1 MLDPHILRTDSQN
14 IAARLR
20 TRGFDF
26 DAAAYTALEET
37 RKKLQVETQ
46 TLQQER
52 NQQSKSIGQAK
63 ARGEDIAPLLQHVAK
78 LGEVLEEK
86 KQALTA
92 LLEQIEA
99 IALTLPNLPDASVPV
114 GGSEDDNQ
122 EIYCSGQPPTF
133 DFEPKS
139 HDALGEALGSM
150 DFGMGSKLAGSRF
163 VVMTGQLAKLQRAL
177 TQFML
182 DVQTNTHGYEEIY
195 VPYLVNAE
203 SLQGTG
209 QLPKFGDELF
219 KIEGDFP
226 YYLIPTAEVP
236 VTNTVR
242 DTILS
247 ADSLPKRYV
256 CHSPC
261 FRSEAGSYGKDT
273 KGLIRQHQFEKV
285 ELVWI
290 TTPDASADALL
301 SLRRHAEV
309 VLEKLGLPYRTVAL
323 CTGDLGAS
331 AIKTYDLEV
340 WLPSQKTYREISSC
354 SNMGDFQARRM
365 QARYRAEGA
374 SETTLLHTLNGSGL
388 AVGRTLVALLENYQD
403 EAGVIHIPDVLHPY
417 MGGVKQLS
425 PNT

>member
-1 MLDPHILRTDSQN
+1 MLDPHILRTDPTGVSR
-14 IAARLR
+14 RLK

-26 DAAAYTALEET
+26 NAAEYMVLEES
-37 RKKLQVETQ
+37 RKALQVETQ
-46 TLQQER
+46 RFQQER
-52 NQQSKSIGQAK
+52 NQQSKLIGQAK
-63 ARGEDIAPLLQHVAK
+63 ARGEDVTPLLAQVAK
-78 LGEVLEEK
+78 LGEYLDEKKRALSVVLEK
-86 KQALTA
+86 
-92 LLEQIEA
+92 IEA
-99 IALTLPNLPDASVPV
+99 VALALPNLPDPSVPV
-114 GGSEDDNQ
+114 GRSEEDNQ
-122 EIYCSGQPPTF
+122 EIYVSGKPTVF
-133 DFEPKS
+133 DFEPQS
-139 HDALGEALGSM
+139 HDALGEALGQM

-182 DVQTNTHGYEEIY
+182 DVQTQTHGYEEMY

-209 QLPKFGDELF
+209 QLPKFGEDLF
-219 KIEGDFP
+219 KIEGDFS

-242 DTILS
+242 NMILS
-247 ADSLPKRYV
+247 ENDLPKRYV

-285 ELVWI
+285 ELVWF
-290 TTPDASADALL
+290 TTPEASAAALET
-301 SLRRHAEV
+301 LRRHAEV
-309 VLEKLGLPYRTVAL
+309 ILELLGLPYRTVAL

-331 AIKTYDLEV
+331 ATKTYDLEV
-340 WLPSQKTYREISSC
+340 WLPSQNTYREISSC

-365 QARYRAEGA
+365 HARYRAEGA
-374 SETTLLHTLNGSGL
+374 SETTFLHTLNGSGL

-403 EAGVIHIPDVLHPY
+403 ASGVIHIPDVLHTY
-417 MGGVKQLS
+417 MGGVKQLV
-425 PNT
+425 PR

>member
-1 MLDPHILRTDSQN
+1 MLDPHILRTDPKGV
-14 IAARLR
+14 AARLK

-26 DAAAYTALEET
+26 DAAEYIALDEA
-37 RKKLQVETQ
+37 RKILQVETQ
-46 TLQQER
+46 NLQQTR

-63 ARGEDIAPLLQHVAK
+63 ARGEDIAPLLATVAK
-78 LGEVLEEK
+78 LGEQLEEK
-86 KQALTA
+86 KQALSV
-92 LLEQIEA
+92 LLEKIEN

-114 GGSEDDNQ
+114 GRSEEENQ
-122 EIYCSGQPPTF
+122 EVYVSGKPVMF
-133 DFEPKS
+133 DFKPKS
-139 HDALGEALGSM
+139 HDALGEALGHM

-163 VVMTGQLAKLQRAL
+163 VVMTGPLAKLQRAL

-182 DVQTNTHGYEEIY
+182 DVQTNLHGYEEIY
-195 VPYLVNAE
+195 VPYLVNEE

-209 QLPKFGDELF
+209 QLPKFGEELF

-242 DTILS
+242 NMILS
-247 ADSLPKRYV
+247 EDALPKRYV

-290 TTPDASADALL
+290 TTPEKSMEALE

-309 VLEKLGLPYRTVAL
+309 ILEKLGLPYRTVAL

-331 AIKTYDLEV
+331 ATKTYDLEV
-340 WLPSQKTYREISSC
+340 WLPSQNTYREISSC

-365 QARYRAEGA
+365 QARYRAEGDVD
-374 SETTLLHTLNGSGL
+374 TTLVHTLNGSGL
-388 AVGRTLVALLENYQD
+388 AVGRTLVAVLENYQD
-403 EAGVIHIPDVLHPY
+403 ASGVIHIPEVLHTY
-417 MGGVKQLS
+417 MGGVKQLT
-425 PNT
+425 PN

>member
-1 MLDPHILRTDSQN
+1 MLDPHILRIDPKGV
-14 IAARLR
+14 AARLK
-20 TRGFDF
+20 TRGFNF
-26 DAAAYTALEET
+26 DASEYLALEET
-37 RKKLQVETQ
+37 RKALQVETQ

-63 ARGEDIAPLLQHVAK
+63 ARGEDIAPLLAHVAK
-78 LGEVLEEK
+78 LGDLLEDK
-86 KQALTA
+86 KQALA
-92 LLEQIEA
+92 VLLEKIEA
-99 IALTLPNLPDASVPV
+99 IALTLPNLPDASVPI
-114 GGSEDDNQ
+114 GRSEDDNQ
-122 EIYCSGQPPTF
+122 EVYVSGTPQVF
-133 DFEPKS
+133 NFEPQS
-139 HDALGEALGSM
+139 HDALGEALGQM

-182 DVQTNTHGYEEIY
+182 DVHTNTHGYEEMY
-195 VPYLVNAE
+195 VPYLVNAD
-203 SLQGTG
+203 SLKGTG
-209 QLPKFGDELF
+209 QLPKFGEELF

-247 ADSLPKRYV
+247 ESALPKRYV

-290 TTPDASADALL
+290 TTPEKSADALE

-309 VLEKLGLPYRTVAL
+309 ILEQLGLPYRTVAL

-331 AIKTYDLEV
+331 AMKTYDLEV
-340 WLPSQKTYREISSC
+340 WLPSQNAYREISSC

-403 EAGVIHIPDVLHPY
+403 ASGVIHIPEILHPY
-417 MGGVKQLS
+417 MGGVKQLVPS
-425 PNT
+425 

>member
-1 MLDPHILRTDSQN
+1 MLDPHILRTDPKAV
-14 IAARLR
+14 AARLK

-26 DAAAYTALEET
+26 NVVEYIALEET
-37 RKKLQVETQ
+37 RKILQVETQ
-46 TLQQER
+46 SLQQER
-52 NQQSKSIGQAK
+52 NQQSKAIGQAK
-63 ARGEDIAPLLQHVAK
+63 ARGENIAQLLAHVAE
-78 LGEVLEEK
+78 LGALLEEK
-86 KQALTA
+86 KQALTV
-92 LLEQIEA
+92 LLEKIDS
-99 IALTLPNLPDASVPV
+99 IALTLPNLPDASVPI
-114 GGSEDDNQ
+114 GRSEDDNQ
-122 EIYCSGQPPTF
+122 EIYRSGTPTTF
-133 DFEPKS
+133 DFEPQS
-139 HDALGEALGSM
+139 HDTIGEALGQM
-150 DFGMGSKLAGSRF
+150 NFAMGSKLAGSRF

-182 DVQTNTHGYEEIY
+182 DTHIEAHGYEEIY
-195 VPYLVNAE
+195 VPYLVNE
-203 SLQGTG
+203 KSLEGTG

-247 ADSLPKRYV
+247 KDVLPKRYV

-285 ELVWI
+285 ELVWM
-290 TTPDASADALL
+290 TTPEASSDALE

-309 VLEKLGLPYRTVAL
+309 ILEKLGLPYRTVAL

-331 AIKTYDLEV
+331 AAKTYDLEV
-340 WLPSQKTYREISSC
+340 WLPSQNMYREISSC

-365 QARYRAEGA
+365 QARYRDEG
-374 SETTLLHTLNGSGL
+374 SEISLLHTLNGSGL

-403 EAGVIHIPDVLHPY
+403 KAGAVHIPEILHPY
-417 MGGVKQLS
+417 MGGVKILT
-425 PNT
+425 PH